1 MVVVRLRS
9 RESSAELE
17 DEFLDGE
24 QHFRVPLHIVDAFTV
39 GRDGTR
45 RPLKPLPNRATA
57 AFPNSPIQVPTRPPA
72 GATNERPPRRDRRPA
87 AGMER

>member
-45 RPLKPLPNRATA
+45 RPLRAA
-57 AFPNSPIQVPTRPPA
+57 AYQGDGGIPELSYP
-72 GATNERPPRRDRRPA
+72 GSHATPGR
-87 AGMER
+87 GH